1 MLECTKE
8 KNKDR
13 WISMK
18 TVTKGYKYRIYP
30 TEEQKIQ
37 IEKTFGCKRFIYNH
51 FLGMKINLY
60 KTEGKFLSYTKC
72 SSILTELKRELE
84 WLKEVD
90 KFALQNS
97 LKDLDSAYKNFFRE
111 NKKGNKNQGF
121 PKFKTK
127 RDNNKSY
134 RTNFTNKNIE
144 LDYETHQIKLPK
156 LKWIKASLHRK
167 FTGKILSVTI
177 KKVPSGKYYIS
188 LNVECEH
195 QELPKNNNQV
205 GLDLGL
211 TDLIIKSDGETIEN
225 KKITYNYEKK
235 LSKLQRQLAKK
246 QKASKN
252 FKKQKIK
259 VAKLHE
265 KIRNIRKDNLHKIS
279 SQIVKENQFIFS
291 ENLNVAGMVKNHNL
305 SKSIQDA
312 SWYELTRQLEYKSL
326 WNDRIYHKVD
336 RYYASSQ
343 ICNVCNNKNKDIK
356 NLSIRNWTC
365 PNCNTTH
372 NRDINASRN
381 IIKQGLKELEIVI

>member
-1 MLECTKE
+1 
-8 KNKDR
+8 
-13 WISMK
+13 MK

-51 FLGMKINLY
+51 FLDMKINLY

-97 LKDLDSAYKNFFRE
+97 LKDLDSSYKNFFRE

-127 RDNNKSY
+127 RDNKKSY

-167 FTGKILSVTI
+167 FTGKILSATI